1 VTKDSG
7 KKTSGKAGD
16 TAKKVSRKSASK
28 TSPKASPRA
37 SRKVS
42 KKARKKTRK
51 RIARGSA
58 AASLR
63 ALLPFLPIF
72 GPPLVTVFIYMW
84 IYTHM
89 NIISIPARELR
100 QQKERLHKENDSIRL
115 RVEELQSLGR
125 IERIART
132 KLGMISPQDYRQV
145 ALDESMWSPED
156 FSAGPGVGEG
166 GPQATTG
173 SKDAPE
179 SFKVGSAVSVRQPG

>member
-1 VTKDSG
+1 MTKDSG
-7 KKTSGKAGD
+7 KKTPGKAGKRS
-16 TAKKVSRKSASK
+16 KKA
-28 TSPKASPRA
+28 SPKASP
-37 SRKVS
+37 KTS
-42 KKARKKTRK
+42 KKASKKTRKKTRK

-58 AASLR
+58 TASLR
-63 ALLPFLPIF
+63 AVLPFLPIF

-100 QQKERLHKENDSIRL
+100 QQKERLQKENDSIRL

-145 ALDESMWSPED
+145 ALDESMRPPED
-156 FSAGPGVGEG
+156 FPAKPGSGESG
-166 GPQATTG
+166 LQASTG
-173 SKDAPE
+173 LKDAPE
-179 SFKVGSAVSVRQPG
+179 SFKDGSAGSIRQPG